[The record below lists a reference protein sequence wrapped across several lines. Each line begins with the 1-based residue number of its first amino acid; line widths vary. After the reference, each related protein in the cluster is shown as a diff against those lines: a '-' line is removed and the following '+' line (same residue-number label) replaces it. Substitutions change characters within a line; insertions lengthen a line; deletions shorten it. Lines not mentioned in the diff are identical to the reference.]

1 MNSSY
6 LFFRP
11 LLLTGILTL
20 AFFIGA
26 PTVMASI
33 FGKSELS
40 GSWKERFQDLSKLKA
55 YTDQGLKVEISDA
68 IIEKYDLSGATFV
81 NATFKDNE
89 WNEMTGK
96 NMVITNTVFRG
107 VSFNVARFE
116 STVLTNVTFEDSEF
130 FRTSFYRSKLIGVKF
145 IRCKFIE
152 NNSFQQINSSNI
164 SFAEATL
171 DKVEFADAQANISF
185 NHSTLTDVSLTDL
198 AFPSSLTFENSKLE
212 DIALDRAKITK
223 LTMEN
228 VTGGGRS
235 GFNGGSIAEVEV
247 RNSAMAL
254 GLGEGTLGKVSF
266 VNSTVES
273 GFANSNIKELSIIN
287 CKNMKGLG
295 LYKAKID
302 TLNISN
308 CPINNFHPVEAI
320 IQNFN
325 IDHAPIMNSDF
336 GDMKVKNFT
345 LTDVTL
351 DQKMDFTGAQVENLT
366 TKNVTKLPGLN
377 LNLTGSNVKF

>member
-1 MNSSY
+1 MKPAYCLS
-6 LFFRP
+6 R
-11 LLLTGILTL
+11 LLLLSLVITFNLS
-20 AFFIGA
+20 IGA
-26 PTVMASI
+26 PNVMASI

-40 GSWKERFQDLSKLKA
+40 GSWKERFQDLTKLKA
-55 YTDQGLKVEISDA
+55 YTDQGLKVEVSDA

-116 STVLTNVTFEDSEF
+116 SSVLTNVTFEDSEF

-152 NNSFQQINSSNI
+152 SNSFQQINSSNI

-198 AFPSSLTFENSKLE
+198 AFPSTLTFENSKLE
-212 DIALDRAKITK
+212 DIALDRSKITK
-223 LTMEN
+223 LTMDN

-235 GFNGGSIAEVEV
+235 GFAGGSIAEVEV
-247 RNSAMAL
+247 RNSAMGFNL
-254 GLGEGTLGKVSF
+254 MEGNIGKVTF
-266 VNSTVES
+266 VNSVVNVN
-273 GFANSNIKELSIIN
+273 FASSNIKDIQITN
-287 CKNMKGLG
+287 CKKMRRFG
-295 LYKAKID
+295 LYQAKVD

-308 CPINNFHPVEAI
+308 CPINNFRPLEAI
-320 IQNFN
+320 IQNFS
-325 IDHAPIMNSDF
+325 IDHAPIVNSDF

-351 DQKMDFTGAQVENLT
+351 DQKIDFTGAQVENLI

>member
-20 AFFIGA
+20 ALSIGA

-116 STVLTNVTFEDSEF
+116 SSVLTNVTFEDSEF

-198 AFPSSLTFENSKLE
+198 AFPSTLTFENSKLE
-212 DIALDRAKITK
+212 DIALDRSKITK
-223 LTMEN
+223 LTMDN
-228 VTGGGRS
+228 VTGGGQFFKTDS
-235 GFNGGSIAEVEV
+235 NGKY
-247 RNSAMAL
+247 
-254 GLGEGTLGKVSF
+254 GL
-266 VNSTVES
+266 
-273 GFANSNIKELSIIN
+273 
-287 CKNMKGLG
+287 
-295 LYKAKID
+295 
-302 TLNISN
+302 
-308 CPINNFHPVEAI
+308 AI
-320 IQNFN
+320 
-325 IDHAPIMNSDF
+325 NSDVPSTPTV
-336 GDMKVKNFT
+336 GE
-345 LTDVTL
+345 
-351 DQKMDFTGAQVENLT
+351 A
-366 TKNVTKLPGLN
+366 P
-377 LNLTGSNVKF
+377 